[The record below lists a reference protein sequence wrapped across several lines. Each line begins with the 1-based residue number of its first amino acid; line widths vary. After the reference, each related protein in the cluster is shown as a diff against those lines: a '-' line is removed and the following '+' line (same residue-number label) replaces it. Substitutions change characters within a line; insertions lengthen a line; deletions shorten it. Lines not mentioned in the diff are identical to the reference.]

1 MNANNV
7 IPYGALVHEAASA
20 GGVEAYKAAQQQL
33 IDTVKRNS
41 FNEGVEEERN
51 QLLPWLLISSAVAV
65 GLGIKQ
71 FAPIVKEKFDN
82 YREKREKL
90 RKEAIT
96 AEKMLVDNYEVT
108 QENVQEEN

>member
-7 IPYGALVHEAASA
+7 TPYGALVHEAASA

-41 FNEGVEEERN
+41 FNEGVEAGRN
-51 QLLPWLLISSAVAV
+51 QLLPWLLISGAVAV

-71 FAPIVKEKFDN
+71 FVPVVKEKFDS
-82 YREKREKL
+82 YREKREEL
-90 RKEAIT
+90 RKDAIT
-96 AEKMLVDNYEVT
+96 AERILLDNYEVT
-108 QENVQEEN
+108 QENIQEEN